1 MAGDEASA
9 SADVD
14 LTLGLSAFSRQEYH
28 AFRRREAR
36 RKQMRKAKLISGDR
50 RRFFNPV
57 PISMR
62 RPVIPVMPIECAYPA
77 VALPYVPCA
86 RNPYVLP
93 YVVPCW
99 APPVVCPVVK
109 EEKREVVPPPPA
121 GGDEKSSSGFL
132 HVSGDENSI
141 DITRGSSSS
150 NSNSN
155 ETKTIKLDESYLKN
169 EKKEMEGKMPYVT
182 AKGDGPDGKTIT
194 GFLYRYTKVEV
205 SIMCVCHGQSFSP
218 AEFLRHA
225 GNSHTSRPLRQIA
238 VMPSPAGE
246 KRE

>member
-1 MAGDEASA
+1 
-9 SADVD
+9 
-14 LTLGLSAFSRQEYH
+14 
-28 AFRRREAR
+28 
-36 RKQMRKAKLISGDR
+36 MRKAKLISGDR

-62 RPVIPVMPIECAYPA
+62 RPVIPVMPIECTYPA
-77 VALPYVPCA
+77 VALPYVPFA
-86 RNPYVLP
+86 MNPYVFP

-99 APPVVCPVVK
+99 APPVVKEGKGEVALPVA
-109 EEKREVVPPPPA
+109 A

-141 DITRGSSSS
+141 EITRGSSS
-150 NSNSN
+150 SNSN

-169 EKKEMEGKMPYVT
+169 KKKEMEGKMLYVT

-194 GFLYRYTKVEV
+194 GLLYRYTKVEV

-218 AEFLRHA
+218 AEFLGHA
-225 GNSHTSRPLRQIA
+225 GNSHTSRPLRQI
-238 VMPSPAGE
+238 VVVPSPAGE
-246 KRE
+246 KGE